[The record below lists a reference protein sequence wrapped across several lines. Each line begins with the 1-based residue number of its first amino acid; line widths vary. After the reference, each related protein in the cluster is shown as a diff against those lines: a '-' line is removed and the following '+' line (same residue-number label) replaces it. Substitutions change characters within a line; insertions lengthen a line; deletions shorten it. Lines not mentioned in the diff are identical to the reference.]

1 MAVLPRNTVDIIEQ
15 IVSEMT
21 PDFVI
26 GSKITNP
33 DGTYTLTTTNTYWL
47 HANQDIVIGGN
58 KYTIIDFVINESITI
73 KDINSAGE
81 PIVNVFNIPAP
92 LFIHGKTVK
101 ASKELAEQKD
111 VFLRLPF
118 IWLYEV
124 LSETT
129 IIDRLNPWGLEST
142 PIIYFMD
149 EAQSENWTSADHKV
163 QILDPLRQ
171 MIQYFMFIIESNK
184 SLYRTPDSYNTEA
197 RANWGRFVSDRG
209 AVGRFF
215 NDQLSGHKLDF
226 DLVASKKACDTR
238 LQINPCLVG
247 VTVTT
252 TDETVLGANDGT
264 ATANVTNAQGN
275 ITYLWDDPLA
285 QTTQTAT
292 GLSAGIYTVIV
303 TDDIITNPACTA
315 SNSGTVAA
323 GTVTNP
329 DDLSNLVG
337 WVKAD
342 DETTINSGSVF
353 DGDPVA
359 NVESV
364 SPATHDYEQLTS
376 NRQPT
381 WFEDGFGTNDKPH
394 IYCDGNECMSG
405 INSLTDPYSIIVVV
419 EPTSLIGNRR
429 FVCGS
434 GASANLIVEGALMTD
449 DNQLEINS
457 LSGTVIAATNVTLE
471 PLIFKAIF
479 NGSSSKIAINNS
491 SYVTGDSGSVGMT
504 NYGFGGYDSSGSFVL
519 SSSLGKFAEIIIYS
533 GAKTEAEL
541 DSLDGYINDKYDIY

>member
-33 DGTYTLTTTNTYWL
+33 DGTYTLNTTNTYWL

-238 LQINPCLVG
+238 LQINPCVVG
-247 VTVTT
+247 VTVST

-292 GLSAGIYTVIV
+292 GLAPRTYTVIAS
-303 TDDIITNPACTA
+303 DDNGCTA
-315 SNSGTVAA
+315 TDSGTVAA
-323 GTVTNP
+323 AEFSPTNVP
-329 DDLSNLVG
+329 NTMRV

-342 DETTINSGSVF
+342 DNTSFNGGSIN
-353 DGDPVA
+353 DLDA
-359 NVESV
+359 V
-364 SPATHDYEQLTS
+364 SAW
-376 NRQPT
+376 NRQAPSTVDFFQGSAINQPT
-381 WFEDGFGTNDKPH
+381 YHSNGFGTNDMP
-394 IYCDGNECMSG
+394 YVDFTGNEWLRSLY
-405 INSLTDPYSIIVVV
+405 SLTQPF
-419 EPTSLIGNRR
+419 T
-429 FVCGS
+429 
-434 GASANLIVEGALMTD
+434 
-449 DNQLEINS
+449 
-457 LSGTVIAATNVTLE
+457 TVIIAQKNSSDGVDGIYGNEVGVDFQIYT
-471 PLIFKAIF
+471 
-479 NGSSSKIAINNS
+479 NGSTLSTYCQTVLAYGSIGLDTLMIKVVNFSVNSKIGVNNLP
-491 SYVTGDSGSVGMT
+491 TNNGDSGTGSLVNPTLGRLRLGTQIGDLRIAEVMQYEGVVSDSDLL
-504 NYGFGGYDSSGSFVL
+504 NLWSYSDSKYGL
-519 SSSLGKFAEIIIYS
+519 
-533 GAKTEAEL
+533 
-541 DSLDGYINDKYDIY
+541 